1 MEEKIKYKY
10 LIYIPALFII
20 GCVLLLWGISMT
32 SEGFGNRK
40 NLKKTLNESSFD
52 LNAIL
57 EGKYIFLSDYNV
69 YGANDKFGNGVFS
82 PACHV
87 FITTKENLYYVAE
100 IDNGRETFAISV
112 QSILPFG
119 LQEKDPFEA
128 GIDNTGHSEYRV
140 TGKIEKTDEIAL
152 ELTEQVA
159 KEHDLNKILN
169 HTVITDYKIVLTDVE
184 EEKELMIKGLWILFA
199 AILLIVGS
207 RPWKIIQKI
216 EMPLQK
222 SFQYIY
228 EKEYDDRDL
237 RIISEEAHGLRVN
250 IRCLEQQY
258 SIIRKAAFRNSIW
271 GLIFTFVWFSAP
283 AYIEIYILCFIFII
297 KMLFG
302 WIRLFLNSDLK
313 YSRRIMHMFQ
323 RVPIKEDIRREQ
335 EKLERCDAIL
345 DMIYHVIT

>member
-10 LIYIPALFII
+10 LICIPALFII

-40 NLKKTLNESSFD
+40 NLKKALNESSFD

-69 YGANDKFGNGVFS
+69 YGANDKFSNGVFS

-100 IDNGRETFAISV
+100 IV
-112 QSILPFG
+112 
-119 LQEKDPFEA
+119 
-128 GIDNTGHSEYRV
+128 
-140 TGKIEKTDEIAL
+140 
-152 ELTEQVA
+152 
-159 KEHDLNKILN
+159 
-169 HTVITDYKIVLTDVE
+169 
-184 EEKELMIKGLWILFA
+184 A

-237 RIISEEAHGLRVN
+237 RIIGEEAHGLRVN

-283 AYIEIYILCFIFII
+283 ADIEIYIFCFIFII
-297 KMLFG
+297 KMLF
-302 WIRLFLNSDLK
+302 LK
-313 YSRRIMHMFQ
+313 
-323 RVPIKEDIRREQ
+323 
-335 EKLERCDAIL
+335 L
-345 DMIYHVIT
+345 